1 MLTVN
6 SPMQRMGEYR
16 DSLINWLKQ
25 SKNKLLLGSSY
36 LVIGVLCFEAG
47 WLQKSLVASESFEFT
62 IETKTLQI
70 APQVEEIQ
78 LAVPPKTTDQVCRF
92 IGSKKSNKYHHPQSR
107 CAKQIKQENQICF
120 SSVEAAQARHYV
132 PGCLEL

>member
-1 MLTVN
+1 
-6 SPMQRMGEYR
+6 MGEYR
-16 DSLINWLKQ
+16 DRSINWLKQ
-25 SKNKLLLGSSY
+25 RKNNLLLGSSY

-62 IETKTLQI
+62 IETKTLPI

-78 LAVPPKTTDQVCRF
+78 LTVPPKTTDQVCQF

-132 PGCLEL
+132 PGCLGL